1 MEWSFNLFCYTKDL
15 GIYLDPCLSFK
26 HHIQYL
32 INNVRSKTFFTRRFL
47 WNISSTHVLY
57 TLFFAMFI
65 SIITYGISIYSSASP
80 SYLNKL
86 ISSYNTAIKI
96 IQQISTRNGDINTSA
111 IQFCN
116 SFPTFTSICRNQDLK
131 LLTKFIQGLLP
142 VNTIYFNV
150 PQVNTRKLDLLY
162 IRKHRL
168 HKTTNSFFY
177 RACKYYNDWY
187 SKSTVT

>member
-1 MEWSFNLFCYTKDL
+1 
-15 GIYLDPCLSFK
+15 
-26 HHIQYL
+26 
-32 INNVRSKTFFTRRFL
+32 
-47 WNISSTHVLY
+47 
-57 TLFFAMFI
+57 MFI
-65 SIITYGISIYSSASP
+65 SIITYGISIYSSATP
-80 SYLNKL
+80 SYLDKL

-96 IQQISTRNGDINTSA
+96 IQQISTRNGDINTSS
-111 IQFCN
+111 IQLRN

-168 HKTTNSFFY
+168 HKTTNSFIEHVNLTMIGIVNQIQIN
-177 RACKYYNDWY
+177 K
-187 SKSTVT
+187 